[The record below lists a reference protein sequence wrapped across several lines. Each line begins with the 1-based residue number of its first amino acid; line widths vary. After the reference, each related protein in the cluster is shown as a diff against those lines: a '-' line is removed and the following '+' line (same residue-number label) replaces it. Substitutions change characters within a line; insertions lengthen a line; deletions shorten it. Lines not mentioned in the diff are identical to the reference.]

1 MSTSELYSDESSS
14 SVESERELRS
24 DDYELEVEEFE
35 VGSASASNE
44 ASGKSWEDN
53 TVAAAA
59 FPYSDEPIADIEWI
73 EEYER
78 KGERKTSC

>member
-1 MSTSELYSDESSS
+1 
-14 SVESERELRS
+14 
-24 DDYELEVEEFE
+24 VEEFE

-53 TVAAAA
+53 TVATAA